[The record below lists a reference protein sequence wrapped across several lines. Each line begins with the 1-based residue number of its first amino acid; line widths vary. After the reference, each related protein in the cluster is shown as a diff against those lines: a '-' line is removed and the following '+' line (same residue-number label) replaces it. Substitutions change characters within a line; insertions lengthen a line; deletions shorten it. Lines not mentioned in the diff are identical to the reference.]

1 MSIIVYDIIEL
12 NEKNAMRGK
21 TREIK
26 VSETKPYLHPA
37 RTLVRQIVE
46 SQSDRNFNKDIITQA
61 ELDN

>member
-1 MSIIVYDIIEL
+1 MYDIIEL
-12 NEKNAMRGK
+12 NEKIAMRGK

-46 SQSDRNFNKDIITQA
+46 SQSDRNFNKDIIT
-61 ELDN
+61 